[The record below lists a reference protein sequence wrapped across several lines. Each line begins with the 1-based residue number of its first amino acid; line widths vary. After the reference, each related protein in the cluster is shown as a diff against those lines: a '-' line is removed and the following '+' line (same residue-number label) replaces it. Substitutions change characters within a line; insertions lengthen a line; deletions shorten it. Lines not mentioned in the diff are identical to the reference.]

1 MVAYTLTGAGRRGA
15 AMAIVAFVVGIPLL
29 GGEAGPDL
37 AASDYVRIAVGG
49 LIVAVLSV
57 ALGVGV
63 GTLVRNQ
70 VFAVV
75 GIIVWT
81 TIVEPLITLADDGL
95 TNYTLSSATT
105 RVGAGGDADMA
116 FLPAVLILV
125 AWTAVF
131 CVVAALVDRRRD
143 VE

>member
-1 MVAYTLTGAGRRGA
+1 M
-15 AMAIVAFVVGIPLL
+15 
-29 GGEAGPDL
+29 
-37 AASDYVRIAVGG
+37 
-49 LIVAVLSV
+49 
-57 ALGVGV
+57 
-63 GTLVRNQ
+63 RNQ

-95 TNYTLSSATT
+95 TTT
-105 RVGAGGDADMA
+105 RSRRDDDRVGTGGDADMA
-116 FLPAVLILV
+116 FLPAVLSLV

>member
-1 MVAYTLTGAGRRGA
+1 M
-15 AMAIVAFVVGIPLL
+15 
-29 GGEAGPDL
+29 
-37 AASDYVRIAVGG
+37 
-49 LIVAVLSV
+49 
-57 ALGVGV
+57 
-63 GTLVRNQ
+63 RNQ

-116 FLPAVLILV
+116 FLPAVLIVV

-131 CVVAALVDRRRD
+131 CVAAALVDRRRD